1 MSRIMKKYLL
11 LFLVF
16 MLALG
21 MLPAM
26 AEAVAVSG
34 VVAAIDQ
41 YGAVQLDITN
51 EAFQKAGFAPGDIV
65 TVKAGSYTGDMPC
78 FNGYYVD
85 RGSCMLRINPYQ
97 AGITLCV
104 NYGSF
109 AELTG
114 LSVGDPVT
122 VTMKEKGGALQIQE
136 INDLF
141 YTDDRADYAS
151 DAVFANF
158 RPVVAGKLYRSASPV
173 DNKANRAR
181 YADDLIRKA
190 GVQAVMNMANRPED
204 VAALIAAEDYDSPY
218 YRELFE
224 AGKVFSKKMAIDF
237 ASDDFAADVVRGFSF
252 LAGQNTPYLV
262 HCLEGKDRTGF
273 AIMILEA
280 LMGWSEDRIEDDYML
295 TYTNYYGIEP
305 GSDKYDMIAKKNIG
319 EMLCTMAGLEAGAS
333 PAETD
338 LKAAAEAYLLD
349 HGMAEEVLK
358 QLEDKLASE

>member
-1 MSRIMKKYLL
+1 MKKYLL
-11 LFLVF
+11 FILAFL
-16 MLALG
+16 LALG
-21 MLPAM
+21 MLPVM
-26 AEAVAVSG
+26 AEAVAISG

-41 YGAVQLDITN
+41 YGFAQLDITN
-51 EAFQKAGFAPGDIV
+51 EDFQKAGFAPGDIV
-65 TVKAGSYTGDMPC
+65 TVTAGSYTGDMPC

-109 AELTG
+109 VELTG
-114 LSVGDPVT
+114 VRVGDPVT

-136 INDLF
+136 INNLF
-141 YTDDRADYAS
+141 YTDERADYAS

-181 YADDLIRKA
+181 YADALIRKA
-190 GVQAVMNMANRPED
+190 GVQAVMNMSDRPED
-204 VAALIAAEDYDSPY
+204 VAALIAAEDFASPY

-224 AGKVFSKKMAIDF
+224 AGKVFSMKMVIDF
-237 ASDDFAADVVRGFSF
+237 ASDDFAAGIVQGFSF
-252 LAGQNTPYLV
+252 LAGQDTPFLV

-273 AIMILEA
+273 AIMMLEA
-280 LMGWSEDRIEDDYML
+280 LMGWSEDRIAADYMQ

-305 GSDKYDMIAKKNIG
+305 GSEKYDMIADKNIG
-319 EMLCTMAGLEAGAS
+319 EMLCTVTGLEAGAS
-333 PAETD
+333 LADTD
-338 LKAAAEAYLLD
+338 LKAAAEAYLLN
-349 HGMAEEVLK
+349 HGMAEKALK
-358 QLEDKLASE
+358 QLEAKLALE